1 MLAIPSYLARGYPRS
16 GLETGDQ
23 QQQTSAAVTADGI
36 WPDLG
41 GGGNMSYGGNKN
53 HAKVDWNAWQLKK
66 NENLSSIDIYHLPIT
81 LEASHMI
88 KTIKI
93 D

>member
-41 GGGNMSYGGNKN
+41 GGGNMSYGATK
-53 HAKVDWNAWQLKK
+53 
-66 NENLSSIDIYHLPIT
+66 IT
-81 LEASHMI
+81 PKLIGMHDS
-88 KTIKI
+88 
-93 D
+93 